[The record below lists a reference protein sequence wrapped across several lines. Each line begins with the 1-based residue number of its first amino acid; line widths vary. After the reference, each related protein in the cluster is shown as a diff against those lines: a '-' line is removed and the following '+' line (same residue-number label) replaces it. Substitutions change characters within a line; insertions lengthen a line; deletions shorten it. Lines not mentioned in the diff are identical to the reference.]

1 MKAVDNCAIWIA
13 LMAVFCCVGCSSPE
27 SRFLAAFEEI
37 QTDSLHIYELYPM
50 DTSHLEEKILPAI
63 PNGPEIDTADFF
75 AVTGIRPSNID
86 SIWGGYRIPNGEE
99 SFIYL
104 LNARAVGSGSFFYP
118 SDTGLVKNIC
128 GINSIF
134 LMVADSGF
142 KKVSQ
147 FLIAGDRWSAKSA
160 DADFNSW
167 LLDLDEDGDLDLVR
181 RINMIEYGAASS
193 RMEEKGWSKK
203 RAIKEMTMDFIE
215 TYTWENEG
223 FGTPT
228 ETDTKRK
235 ENRFRFKT
243 LLINGYYRKSW
254 EYPY

>member
-1 MKAVDNCAIWIA
+1 MKRAHNCGAWIA

-50 DTSHLEEKILPAI
+50 DTAHLEEKILPAI

-86 SIWGGYRIPNGEE
+86 SIWGGYRIPNGEK

-104 LNARAVGSGSFFYP
+104 FHSKGQGDFFYP
-118 SDTGLVKNIC
+118 SDTGMVENIC
-128 GINSIF
+128 GISSIF

-147 FLIAGDRWSAKSA
+147 FMIAGDRWSAKSA
-160 DADFNSW
+160 DADINSW
-167 LLDLDEDGDLDLVR
+167 LIDLDDDGDLDLVR
-181 RINMIEYGAASS
+181 RINMIDYGEIGS
-193 RMEEKGWSKK
+193 EEERTGLSMKRLIKK
-203 RAIKEMTMDFIE
+203 LTLDMFE
-215 TYTWENEG
+215 TYLWEIDQ
-223 FGTPT
+223 FGPPT
-228 ETDTKRK
+228 IRHLKKK

-243 LLINGYYRKSW
+243 LLIKGYYRKSW